1 MRALRALTLPAGT
14 LLLLGCGAED
24 ASSGWDGT
32 MTTLES
38 GRVVVENGAAGVWG
52 EGDGWRVVE
61 ELRLGSLESE
71 GPEMFGE
78 VRSVELDEAGRV
90 WVLEGQAQE
99 IRVFDATGDH
109 VRTVG
114 REGGGPGELS
124 RAVRLDRAPDG
135 NMWVMDPDN
144 GRLSVFDTAGSYVE
158 GHTALGGFVILPWPG
173 GFDAENRYYAP
184 IPNFAEGFRMELA
197 RFGPGLAPLDTL
209 VPPEDPVTRDA
220 FTIERDGVTR
230 VRASIPFGGGLTW
243 RVSPQGT
250 FWALLRE
257 EYRLDEIDSAGDTL
271 RTVRKSFEPVPV
283 TGGDVEQAIEDLE
296 WFTDQGGR
304 VDPSLFPSRK
314 PPTRN
319 FFVDDLGHLWVSRT
333 AAAGEEEGRVW
344 DIFDP
349 EGRYLGRLALPFN
362 LALGP
367 MPRVRD
373 DVLYGV
379 VRDEMDVPY
388 VILARLTRDPA
399 P

>member
-1 MRALRALTLPAGT
+1 MRPLPAKT
-14 LLLLGCGAED
+14 LLPGIILLLGCGSGD
-24 ASSGWDGT
+24 PSGGWDGT

-38 GRVVVENGAAGVWG
+38 GRVVVENGAAGVWQEG
-52 EGDGWRVVE
+52 EGWRVVE

-71 GPEMFGE
+71 GPEMFGQ
-78 VRSVELDEAGRV
+78 VRSVELDEEGRV

-99 IRVFDATGDH
+99 IRVFDATGEY

-114 REGGGPGELS
+114 RKGGGPGELS
-124 RAVRLDRAPDG
+124 NAVRLDRAADG
-135 NMWVMDPDN
+135 NMWVMDPEN
-144 GRLSVFDTAGSYVE
+144 GRLSVFDTAGTYLE

-173 GFDAENRYYAP
+173 GFDAESRYYAP
-184 IPNFAEGFRMELA
+184 VPNFAEGFRMELA
-197 RFGPGLAPLDTL
+197 RFGPGFTPIDTMAP
-209 VPPEDPVTRDA
+209 PRDPVTRDA

-230 VRASIPFGGGLTW
+230 VSASIPFSGGLTW

-271 RTVRKSFEPVPV
+271 RTVQKSFEPIPV
-283 TGGDVEQAIEDLE
+283 TGEDIEQAMENLE
-296 WFTDQGGR
+296 WFIDQGGR
-304 VDPSLFPSRK
+304 VDRSLFPSRK

-319 FFVDDLGHLWVSRT
+319 FFLDDLGHLWVSRT
-333 AAAGEEEGRVW
+333 AAAGEDEGRVW

-349 EGRYLGRLALPFN
+349 EGRFLGELALPFN

-367 MPRVRD
+367 LPRVHN

-388 VILARLTRDPA
+388 VVRARVVRSPGR
-399 P
+399 